1 MIGKIYLITNTVN
14 GKQYIGQTWGT
25 LEERWQSH
33 VYQSKHRDYAIS
45 KAIRKYGEDAFTIYS
60 LLECVDVPQGSLD
73 VMEVSLISVYD
84 TFHNGYNETTGG
96 KGGKHSE
103 ETKRKQ
109 SEAVTGEKNHRY
121 GKHYSDERKQE
132 MRDSMKGE
140 KNPNY
145 GKPAWNRGKP
155 RSKETKRK
163 IREATLG
170 KNKGKP
176 AWNKGKSPSA
186 ETRAKMSDAAKV
198 RTPWNKGK
206 CMKELGIP
214 TQKKHDVEDKKE
226 QMIAMRQSGM
236 SYRKIAIQLGIGYYI
251 VRDRLMEW
259 L

>member
-1 MIGKIYLITNTVN
+1 MTGKIYLITNMVN
-14 GKQYIGQTWGT
+14 GKQYVGQTWRT
-25 LEERWQSH
+25 LEERWKSH
-33 VYQSKHRDYAIS
+33 IHQAKHRDYAIS
-45 KAIRKYGEDAFTIYS
+45 IAICKHGPDAFTIHL
-60 LLECVDVPQGSLD
+60 LLEEVAISQCQLD
-73 VMEVSLISVYD
+73 IFEQCFIEIYD

-103 ETKRKQ
+103 KTKQKIR
-109 SEAVTGEKNHRY
+109 EAMRGEKNHRY
-121 GKHYSDERKQE
+121 GKHHSEEHKRKLSE
-132 MRDSMKGE
+132 AMKGE

-145 GKPAWNRGKP
+145 GKPSPEKGKP
-155 RSKETKRK
+155 RSEETKRK
-163 IREATLG
+163 IRDATLG

-176 AWNKGKSPSA
+176 AWNKGKTPSA
-186 ETRAKMSDAAKV
+186 ETRAKMSDAAKG

-206 CMKELGIP
+206 RMKELGIP

-236 SYRKIAIQLGIGYYI
+236 SYRKIASQLDIGYYI